1 MLSQDTRT
9 AALCREDKIRQ
20 QARVIGGVHVLDPVD
35 ADQGDATD
43 SRDVAHEDVIDAPHA
58 VLGRVSI
65 ARMRPA
71 CDFPAV
77 HETRLLENT
86 DGGIIRLGIEVPEEY
101 GGTLPGCRSDKGGDF
116 LGIASASERTEREVR
131 VVDVAFGTVG
141 RDTRPDNKSVVL
153 IGPFR
158 GYAGKFEMEGLES
171 WRARQE
177 SKPLVDPRKGDID
190 LSDTPVDRV
199 RGEVRQLLPLSATV
213 RETEV
218 MACFLHT
225 HHVRHMAHNEMGDG
239 GAAGLPGGRV
249 VPQVVRH
256 YPHSNLPRKE
266 EDMSTDGISETTF
279 LVTELR
285 YTLGQLHVQLG
296 DVLPEQRSRA
306 YSGQSMNSV
315 LQDMMQGER
324 SFQQRVAQLLSV
336 EIPSRGAS
344 GAAPSETDFERA
356 RVETVAMLE
365 RAEPKW
371 PQSLIDLVKE
381 QVAADRDHATAIA
394 TLREQIFS
402 APAQQNQPL
411 TEQH

>member
-1 MLSQDTRT
+1 
-9 AALCREDKIRQ
+9 
-20 QARVIGGVHVLDPVD
+20 
-35 ADQGDATD
+35 
-43 SRDVAHEDVIDAPHA
+43 
-58 VLGRVSI
+58 
-65 ARMRPA
+65 
-71 CDFPAV
+71 
-77 HETRLLENT
+77 
-86 DGGIIRLGIEVPEEY
+86 
-101 GGTLPGCRSDKGGDF
+101 
-116 LGIASASERTEREVR
+116 
-131 VVDVAFGTVG
+131 
-141 RDTRPDNKSVVL
+141 
-153 IGPFR
+153 
-158 GYAGKFEMEGLES
+158 
-171 WRARQE
+171 
-177 SKPLVDPRKGDID
+177 
-190 LSDTPVDRV
+190 
-199 RGEVRQLLPLSATV
+199 
-213 RETEV
+213 
-218 MACFLHT
+218 
-225 HHVRHMAHNEMGDG
+225 
-239 GAAGLPGGRV
+239 
-249 VPQVVRH
+249 
-256 YPHSNLPRKE
+256 
-266 EDMSTDGISETTF
+266 MSTDGISETTF